1 LTVVAIDRRDNW
13 FGLPPRLDFR
23 FATDLVADL
32 DIETD
37 GEGRSSTLVPGVAGA
52 NSDLRGRGTLVGSAI
67 SLGLGHESHGPT

>member
-1 LTVVAIDRRDNW
+1 VVAIDRRDVNW
-13 FGLPPRLDFR
+13 FGLPPRFDFR
-23 FATDLVADL
+23 LADLVADL

-67 SLGLGHESHGPT
+67 SLGIEQAFRGLT